1 MLEKFNDITQEELR
15 DLLDAIPL
23 ITLLI
28 AGSDGTIDTKE
39 TAWGKKIAKIR
50 SYNYDAELKAYYMQV
65 GEDFTE
71 RIDFYL
77 GSFPSDTEARTGA
90 ISEKLANLNPIL
102 AKIDEDL
109 ALDLYTSFRSFAKHV
124 AKASGGFLGMGK
136 MGPKES
142 ALIGLDMIH
151 PVEF

>member
-1 MLEKFNDITQEELR
+1 MLKKFNNIDKNELR

-28 AGSDGTIDTKE
+28 ASSDGKIDIKE
-39 TAWGKKIAKIR
+39 TDWGKKIANIR

-71 RIDFYL
+71 RIDHFIRE
-77 GSFPSDTEARTGA
+77 FPEKTEGITAVISD
-90 ISEKLANLNPIL
+90 KLAKLNPIL

-109 ALDLYTSFRSFAKHV
+109 ALDLYTSFRSFAEHV

-142 ALIGLDMIH
+142 ALINLDMIH

>member
-1 MLEKFNDITQEELR
+1 MLEKFNNIDKNELR

-28 AGSDGTIDTKE
+28 ASSDGKIDTKE
-39 TAWGKKIAKIR
+39 TDWGKKIAKIR

-65 GEDFTE
+65 GEDYTE
-71 RIDFYL
+71 RIDIL
-77 GSFPSDTEARTGA
+77 LSEFPEEAKARTEA
-90 ISEKLANLNPIL
+90 ISDKLAGLNPIL

-124 AKASGGFLGMGK
+124 AKATGGFLGFAK

-142 ALIGLDMIH
+142 ALISLDMIH
-151 PVEF
+151 PVDF

>member
-1 MLEKFNDITQEELR
+1 MLEKFNNITKDELR

-28 AGSDGTIDTKE
+28 ASSDGKIDTKE
-39 TAWGKKIAKIR
+39 TDWGKKIARIR

-65 GEDFTE
+65 GKDFTE
-71 RIDFYL
+71 RINFFSSELPKDVNER
-77 GSFPSDTEARTGA
+77 TEA
-90 ISEKLANLNPIL
+90 ISNKLAHLNPIL

-124 AKASGGFLGMGK
+124 AKATGGFLGFAK

-142 ALIGLDMIH
+142 ALVELNMIH

>member
-1 MLEKFNDITQEELR
+1 MLEKFNNITNEELR

-28 AGSDGTIDTKE
+28 ASSDGKIDTKE
-39 TAWGKKIAKIR
+39 TAWGKKIAEIR

-71 RIDFYL
+71 RIDFL
-77 GSFPSDTEARTGA
+77 LSEFPDEAKSRTEAIA
-90 ISEKLANLNPIL
+90 NKLAGLNPIL

-124 AKASGGFLGMGK
+124 AKATGGFLGFAK
-136 MGPKES
+136 MGPKET
-142 ALIGLDMIH
+142 ALIGLEMIH